1 MAMNGD
7 YRDSRGG
14 GYGGGGRHGGGG
26 GGGGG
31 RYGGHG
37 GHGGGGYGGSRG
49 GDRGDRG
56 GDRGGYRDGGDRG
69 ERRGVPLSELDP
81 ALTDISR
88 RVIGCAIDVHRA
100 LGPGYDEGVYAE
112 ALKGE
117 LTAGGINFTQGKAV
131 AVMYKE
137 RQVGTIATDLLVEN
151 RFVVELLARPGDIG
165 SFERSMV
172 RAQLKA
178 ADLELGLI
186 INFAER
192 RLKDGLVRVLNI
204 EKLNIARD
212 DESGSEYEDDDEGE
226 STGEGEGKT
235 HDFER

>member
-1 MAMNGD
+1 MSGD

-26 GGGGG
+26 
-31 RYGGHG
+31 RYGG
-37 GHGGGGYGGSRG
+37 GHGGGYGGGRG
-49 GDRGDRG
+49 GDRG
-56 GDRGGYRDGGDRG
+56 GDRGYRDGGDRGDRG

-100 LGPGYDEGVYAE
+100 LGPGYDESVYAE

-131 AVMYKE
+131 AVMYKD

-165 SFERSMV
+165 SFERSAV

-212 DESGSEYEDDDEGE
+212 DENSEYEDDEEGE
-226 STGEGEGKT
+226 AEGEAKT
-235 HDFER
+235 HDFES